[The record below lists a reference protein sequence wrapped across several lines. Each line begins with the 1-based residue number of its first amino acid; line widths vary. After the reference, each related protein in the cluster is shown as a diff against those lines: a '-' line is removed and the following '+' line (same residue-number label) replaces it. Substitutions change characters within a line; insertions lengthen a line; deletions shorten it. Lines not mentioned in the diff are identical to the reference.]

1 MSDAATA
8 ALEAIREVVEEQI
21 KDLPDD
27 EYVEVLEELETDCA
41 AKVTAKREEDAMRDD
56 AEDE

>member
-1 MSDAATA
+1 LAA
-8 ALEAIREVVEEQI
+8 
-21 KDLPDD
+21 KFPDLNWAKLTQYED
-27 EYVEVLEELETDCA
+27 EDKVLEELETDCA